1 MMSAASICRERLDV
15 PDADLRNATSAVR
28 EALGV
33 QAARVAASIG
43 SRASALKLLKGR
55 DVLKG
60 TQEGRRGSVIR
71 KRRINLMVMET
82 TRVMPDQEEGDIVLP
97 IRPKRRSGRSNWPKT
112 LQERLA
118 MQNRKE
124 ELRQKREMEL
134 LEVARRE
141 ASGAAGAVGAGGIG
155 PLLGLLDEDAYD
167 PSEDERKSLA
177 ALASQVSERLGVPI
191 EQLGPPEATVTCVRD
206 SSDRQRLTAYEQG
219 VAAFAASELAS
230 ELPSE
235 GPRVAELA
243 IEHGTAAVE
252 FSIDTDSPPMAAG
265 ELLSFPLEQPQRTPE
280 GDWRLV
286 LSWQTQRPPR
296 SLPASPPRVPQAHT
310 EEDRAG
316 RRVPVA
322 SRVVASRVPH

>member
-1 MMSAASICRERLDV
+1 MMSATSISRERLDV
-15 PDADLRNATSAVR
+15 PDADLQNAASAVR
-28 EALGV
+28 EALNV

-71 KRRINLMVMET
+71 KRRLNLVVMEAT
-82 TRVMPDQEEGDIVLP
+82 CVVSDDEKEEDIVLLP

-112 LQERLA
+112 REERLA
-118 MQNRKE
+118 MENRKE
-124 ELRQKREMEL
+124 ELRQKRELEL

-141 ASGAAGAVGAGGIG
+141 AGGDAGAVGGGGIG
-155 PLLGLLDEDAYD
+155 AIGALLGLLDEDAYA

-177 ALASQVSERLGVPI
+177 ALALQVSERLGVPI

-206 SSDRQRLTAYEQG
+206 SSDRRRLRAYEEG
-219 VAAFAASELAS
+219 VAAFAAAELA
-230 ELPSE
+230 SE

-243 IEHGTAAVE
+243 VEHGTAAVE
-252 FSIDTDSPPMAAG
+252 FSIDAESPPMAAG
-265 ELLSFPLEQPQRTPE
+265 ELLSFPLAQPQRTPE

-296 SLPASPPRVPQAHT
+296 SFPASPPRVPQAHA
-310 EEDRAG
+310 EEDQAG

-322 SRVVASRVPH
+322 SRVPH

>member
-1 MMSAASICRERLDV
+1 MSIRRQRLDV
-15 PDADLRNATSAVR
+15 PDTDLRNAASAVR

-71 KRRINLMVMET
+71 KRRLNLMVMEAT
-82 TRVMPDQEEGDIVLP
+82 CVVSDDEKEEDIVLLP
-97 IRPKRRSGRSNWPKT
+97 IRPKQRSGRSNWPKT
-112 LQERLA
+112 REERLA
-118 MQNRKE
+118 MENRKE
-124 ELRQKREMEL
+124 ELRQKRELEL

-141 ASGAAGAVGAGGIG
+141 ASGDAGAVGAGGIG
-155 PLLGLLDEDAYD
+155 ALLGLLDEDAYA

-206 SSDRQRLTAYEQG
+206 SSDPRRLRAYEEG
-219 VAAFAASELAS
+219 VAAFAAAELA
-230 ELPSE
+230 SE

-243 IEHGTAAVE
+243 VEHGTAAVE
-252 FSIDTDSPPMAAG
+252 FSIDAESPPMAAG
-265 ELLSFPLEQPQRTPE
+265 ELLSFPLAQPQRTPE

-296 SLPASPPRVPQAHT
+296 SFPASPPRVPQITPRRTRQAAASLWPPACRT
-310 EEDRAG
+310 EQ
-316 RRVPVA
+316 P
-322 SRVVASRVPH
+322 P